1 MTKCYINSPYIS
13 FEQSAVWSSC
23 VPAVPST
30 VKRPLTHVY
39 HIFWPKQIVKLR
51 QRVRQLQF
59 PILDITCCQGRVLLL
74 LCVLLAGVWAQD
86 EAAADGGEGGEG
98 EAGAAGAEE
107 MCDDGDGT
115 DEAWVYIDF
124 LKNKIG

>member
-1 MTKCYINSPYIS
+1 M
-13 FEQSAVWSSC
+13 
-23 VPAVPST
+23 
-30 VKRPLTHVY
+30 
-39 HIFWPKQIVKLR
+39 
-51 QRVRQLQF
+51 
-59 PILDITCCQGRVLLL
+59 LLL

-86 EAAADGGEGGEG
+86 EAAAEGGEGGEG

-107 MCDDGDGT
+107 MCEDGDGT